1 MARRRFA
8 KSKAVIDT
16 SCLRCLLLLDLSF
29 PQYNL
34 FRALFLRYYTV
45 HIPQF
50 VWNEI
55 SRKGHKR
62 GQLNRTLR
70 RHPFL
75 KRCNV
80 IDEYAAQLL
89 YDIKRNPNALIDRG
103 EAEAIIQAR
112 EIGASEVLIDEGRGR
127 GIAQA
132 HSLNVKGVIGL
143 IRDFKLSGIIS
154 EARPLFEECQ
164 RHGFWIGNR
173 LLRQVLKEI
182 GED

>member
-1 MARRRFA
+1 MPRSRFV

-16 SCLRCLLLLDLSF
+16 SCLRCFLLLDLSF

-34 FRALFLRYYTV
+34 FRALFLHYHTI
-45 HIPQF
+45 HIPQH
-50 VWNEI
+50 VWNEV

-62 GQLNRTLR
+62 GQLQRTIQ
-70 RHPFL
+70 HYPSI

-89 YDIKRNPNALIDRG
+89 YDRKRNPSAPIDRG

-112 EIGASEVLIDEGRGR
+112 EIGASEVLIDERKGRK
-127 GIAQA
+127 IAQA
-132 HSLNVKGVIGL
+132 HSLNVKGVVGL
-143 IRDFKLSGIIS
+143 IRDFKLSGFIP
-154 EARPLFEECQ
+154 EARPLFEECR
-164 RHGFWIGNR
+164 RHKFR
-173 LLRQVLKEI
+173 LGDKLIEQVLKEI